1 MIDYTSY
8 YKINEYLEKDDM
20 KALKK
25 YLETEREKYYLKT
38 ARKALMDYYKHDNFM
53 KFYAYYIDKLLLC
66 DGYSIYIL
74 NSDEILTPSVKTRYF
89 KPERAN
95 RIINIY
101 EASNKNFTTATSIE
115 KDKEIIDRIVMQD
128 NEGNSV
134 LFNKNFIGTAKKFLG
149 EAENINYEIDP
160 TGLACRMTSNRG
172 KGLILGIKEKK

>member
-8 YKINEYLEKDDM
+8 YKINEYLEKNDM

-101 EASNKNFTTATSIE
+101 EASNKNFTTVTSIE
-115 KDKEIIDRIVMQD
+115 KDKEILDGVVMQD
-128 NEGNSV
+128 DEGNSV
-134 LFNKNFIGTAKKFLG
+134 LFNKNFIDTAKKFLSYG
-149 EAENINYEIDP
+149 Y
-160 TGLACRMTSNRG
+160 LC
-172 KGLILGIKEKK
+172 

>member
-25 YLETEREKYYLKT
+25 YLEIEREKYYLKT

-74 NSDEILTPSVKTRYF
+74 NSDEILTPSVKTRFF

-101 EASNKNFTTATSIE
+101 EASNKNFTTVTSIE
-115 KDKEIIDRIVMQD
+115 KDKESLDGVVMQD
-128 NEGNSV
+128 DEGNSV
-134 LFNKNFIGTAKKFLG
+134 LFNKNFIDTAKKFLG
-149 EAENINYEIDP
+149 EDEKIDYELNS
-160 TGLACRMTSNRG
+160 TGFACKMTSNKG

>member
-25 YLETEREKYYLKT
+25 YLENEREKYYLKT

-74 NSDEILTPSVKTRYF
+74 NSDEILTP
-89 KPERAN
+89 
-95 RIINIY
+95 
-101 EASNKNFTTATSIE
+101 
-115 KDKEIIDRIVMQD
+115 
-128 NEGNSV
+128 
-134 LFNKNFIGTAKKFLG
+134 
-149 EAENINYEIDP
+149 
-160 TGLACRMTSNRG
+160 
-172 KGLILGIKEKK
+172 